1 MSLVTGRTFGLD
13 KRGGRIWSLLEQ
25 PRTLESLVSELLK
38 KYDTTAE
45 KCQED
50 VADFVGKLA
59 ETQLVQ
65 VVEPQPAA

>member
-45 KCQED
+45 KCRED

-65 VVEPQPAA
+65 VAEPQQAA